1 MLRLSVVLAFATA
14 MLLLGVVVGTAQ
26 DQKRMPRKVPG
37 TSKPEC
43 AQGAICFS
51 GEVREGQTFRKDL
64 NADLEFVIG
73 LPGGFQVR
81 LTHADRDCDRMSWVA
96 DPPFRAHKQTEI
108 DALYDW
114 TAEQEIET
122 SPRDFRF
129 ATSCAA
135 IQTLFD
141 LQQTDPEKFVANFN
155 SLADRE
161 GRLWIT
167 DGKATHSHGSNNK
180 EQGAVEWIK
189 FSVEIKLPKSH

>member
-1 MLRLSVVLAFATA
+1 MRLSVVLALATE
-14 MLLLGVVVGTAQ
+14 MLLLGIVVGTAQ
-26 DQKRMPRKVPG
+26 DQKKMPRKVPG

-43 AQGAICFS
+43 AQGSICFS
-51 GEVREGQTFRKDL
+51 GEVREGQTFRKEL
-64 NADLEFVIG
+64 NAELEFVIG

-81 LTHADRDCDRMSWVA
+81 ITHADRDCDRMSWVA
-96 DPPFRAHKQTEI
+96 DPPFRVHKETEI

-129 ATSCAA
+129 ATICAG

-141 LQQTDPEKFVANFN
+141 LQQTDSGKFVDNFN
-155 SLADRE
+155 SLADGE

-167 DGKATHSHGSNNK
+167 AGRVTHSHGINSK
-180 EQGAVEWIK
+180 EQGAV
-189 FSVEIKLPKSH
+189 

>member
-1 MLRLSVVLAFATA
+1 
-14 MLLLGVVVGTAQ
+14 MLLLGIVVGTAQ
-26 DQKRMPRKVPG
+26 DQKRMLRKVPG

-43 AQGAICFS
+43 AQGSICFS
-51 GEVREGQTFRKDL
+51 GQVREGQTFRKEL

-81 LTHADRDCDRMSWVA
+81 ITHADANCDRLSWVA

-108 DALYDW
+108 DAQYDW

-135 IQTLFD
+135 IQTLSD
-141 LQQTDPEKFVANFN
+141 LRQTDPDKFVANFT
-155 SLADRE
+155 SLADGQ

-167 DGKATHSHGSNNK
+167 DGRVTHSHGSNSK

-189 FSVEIKLPKSH
+189 FSVEIKLPKPH